1 MTVTLLCSL
10 NTQSIRL
17 YRQCLSYVDS
27 LLIQTTSFLVTL
39 ALQTS
44 RELKTVR
51 GNSFYEV
58 LMTVCGSSGVLRFS
72 HTLFLIL
79 FIG

>member
-10 NTQSIRL
+10 STQSIRL
-17 YRQCLSYVDS
+17 YRQCLLSYVDS

-51 GNSFYEV
+51 GDSFYEV
-58 LMTVCGSSGVLRFS
+58 LMTV
-72 HTLFLIL
+72 
-79 FIG
+79 

>member
-17 YRQCLSYVDS
+17 YRRCLLSYVDS

-39 ALQTS
+39 ASQTS

-51 GNSFYEV
+51 GNSFYEA
-58 LMTVCGSSGVLRFS
+58 LMTV
-72 HTLFLIL
+72 
-79 FIG
+79 